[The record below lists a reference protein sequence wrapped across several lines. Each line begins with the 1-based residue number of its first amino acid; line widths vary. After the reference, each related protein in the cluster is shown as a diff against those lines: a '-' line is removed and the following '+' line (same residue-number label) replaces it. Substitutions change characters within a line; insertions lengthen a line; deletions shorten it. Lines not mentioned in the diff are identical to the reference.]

1 MTTTNLRIRG
11 LTKSFGGVRALDG
24 VDLTVPAGQVHALLG
39 HNGAGKS
46 TLIKCLGG
54 AYPPDAGT
62 IEVGGTSYTR
72 LTPRESIASGVA
84 IIFQTLSVVDALTV
98 AENIFLGQEW
108 TRYGRIDR
116 RAQEEVAAG
125 LLERVAAKCSPR
137 DRVGDLPM
145 GQRQLVEIAKALSR
159 SASVLVLDEPTAALS
174 GAETDALAE
183 RVEDLR
189 TQGLAVVY
197 VTHLLGEVER
207 LADAVTVLRDGRV
220 AHHAGVA
227 GQTRRDLVEA
237 VAGSP
242 VQDARDPRPAPG
254 PRAHGLGRPPGSE
267 VQGRG
272 QTSAR
277 EVQGPDEMP
286 GSDAQ
291 GFGHTSGPQAHGLS
305 HTPGSEVQGRGQT
318 SGREVQG
325 SGQTPGREVQGLDE
339 MPGSDAQGFGHTS
352 GPQAHGL
359 SHTPGSGV
367 QGRGH
372 PPGPEAHGLGQTPG
386 SDVQGLGHT
395 SGTQAHGLSHTP
407 GPEAHGLAHPPAPD
421 AHEPLH
427 TPTRDVPE
435 ARRAPVS
442 PRLVV
447 EALHG
452 PGFGPVD
459 LTVASGERVGLFGL
473 IGSGRTRI
481 LETLYGRRR
490 ATAGTIRAGDR
501 TVTPARPTDALAAGI
516 ALVPAD
522 RRTQG
527 LFPSLSAQDNTLLP
541 TVRPLARYGVRALH
555 TERRVFE
562 ALAAAVGLRPAQPR
576 LPAGAFSGGNQ
587 QKLVLGRW
595 INEARHVDVL
605 LLDEPTQGVDVG
617 ARREIYRVVSA
628 LAEDRGTAVL
638 FASSDP
644 EEIVALADRC
654 LIVARGRIVGEL
666 SGTELTEQALLSAV
680 HDPLTAEGAA

>member
-1 MTTTNLRIRG
+1 MTITNLRIRG

-54 AYPPDAGT
+54 AFPPDAGT
-62 IEVGGTSYTR
+62 IEVGGTTHTR
-72 LTPRESIASGVA
+72 LSPRESIAAGVA

-116 RAQEEVAAG
+116 RAQEDVAAG
-125 LLERVAAKCSPR
+125 LLERVAARCSPR

-189 TQGLAVVY
+189 TQGLAIVY
-197 VTHLLGEVER
+197 VTHLLAEVER

-220 AHHAGVA
+220 AHQGTVA
-227 GQTRRDLVEA
+227 GQTRAELVA
-237 VAGSP
+237 AI
-242 VQDARDPRPAPG
+242 A
-254 PRAHGLGRPPGSE
+254 GRPTEE
-267 VQGRG
+267 VRRPKPRR
-272 QTSAR
+272 TSTA
-277 EVQGPDEMP
+277 
-286 GSDAQ
+286 
-291 GFGHTSGPQAHGLS
+291 
-305 HTPGSEVQGRGQT
+305 
-318 SGREVQG
+318 
-325 SGQTPGREVQGLDE
+325 
-339 MPGSDAQGFGHTS
+339 
-352 GPQAHGL
+352 
-359 SHTPGSGV
+359 
-367 QGRGH
+367 
-372 PPGPEAHGLGQTPG
+372 
-386 SDVQGLGHT
+386 
-395 SGTQAHGLSHTP
+395 
-407 GPEAHGLAHPPAPD
+407 
-421 AHEPLH
+421 
-427 TPTRDVPE
+427 
-435 ARRAPVS
+435 

-447 EALHG
+447 KALRG

-459 LTVASGERVGLFGL
+459 VTVGEGERVALFGL
-473 IGSGRTRI
+473 IGSGRTRV

-490 ATAGTIRAGDR
+490 ATAGTIRVGDR
-501 TVTPARPTDALAAGI
+501 TVAPARPADALAAGI

-522 RRTQG
+522 RRAQG

-541 TVRPLARYGVRALH
+541 SVRPLARHGVRALR

-562 ALAAAVGLRPAQPR
+562 ALATEVGLRPARPG

-617 ARREIYRVVSA
+617 ARQEIYRVVSS
-628 LAEDRGTAVL
+628 LAAERGTAVL

-654 LIVARGRIVGEL
+654 LIVAGGRIAGEL
-666 SGTELTEQALLSAV
+666 SGAELTEQALLSAV
-680 HDPLTAEGAA
+680 HTPLPAEGAA

>member
-1 MTTTNLRIRG
+1 MTTTNLRING

-108 TRYGRIDR
+108 TRHGRIDR

-125 LLERVAAKCSPR
+125 LLQRVAAKCSPR
-137 DRVGDLPM
+137 DRVSDLPM

-174 GAETDALAE
+174 GAETDALAQ

-189 TQGLAVVY
+189 TQGLAIVY

-220 AHHAGVA
+220 AHHATVS
-227 GQTRRDLVEA
+227 GQTRRELVEA
-237 VAGSP
+237 IAGRPAQAVAKS
-242 VQDARDPRPAPG
+242 PRPSAP
-254 PRAHGLGRPPGSE
+254 
-267 VQGRG
+267 
-272 QTSAR
+272 
-277 EVQGPDEMP
+277 
-286 GSDAQ
+286 
-291 GFGHTSGPQAHGLS
+291 
-305 HTPGSEVQGRGQT
+305 
-318 SGREVQG
+318 
-325 SGQTPGREVQGLDE
+325 
-339 MPGSDAQGFGHTS
+339 
-352 GPQAHGL
+352 
-359 SHTPGSGV
+359 
-367 QGRGH
+367 
-372 PPGPEAHGLGQTPG
+372 
-386 SDVQGLGHT
+386 
-395 SGTQAHGLSHTP
+395 
-407 GPEAHGLAHPPAPD
+407 
-421 AHEPLH
+421 
-427 TPTRDVPE
+427 
-435 ARRAPVS
+435 
-442 PRLVV
+442 PRLVA
-447 EALHG
+447 EDLRG
-452 PGFGPVD
+452 PGFGPVG
-459 LTVASGERVGLFGL
+459 LSVAEGERVGLFGL

-490 ATAGTIRAGDR
+490 ATAGTIRVGDR
-501 TVTPARPTDALAAGI
+501 TVAPARPADALAAGI

-522 RRTQG
+522 RRAQG
-527 LFPSLSAQDNTLLP
+527 LFPSMTAQDNALLP
-541 TVRPLARYGVRALH
+541 SVKPLSRLGVRALSS
-555 TERRVFE
+555 ERRVFG
-562 ALAAAVGLRPAQPR
+562 ALATAVGLRPARPR

-617 ARREIYRVVSA
+617 ARQEIYRVVST
-628 LAEDRGTAVL
+628 LAGERGTAVL

>member
-1 MTTTNLRIRG
+1 MTTTNLRISG

-24 VDLTVPAGQVHALLG
+24 VHLTVPAGQVHALLG

-62 IEVGGTSYTR
+62 IEVCGTSYTR

-108 TRYGRIDR
+108 TRHGRIDR

-159 SASVLVLDEPTAALS
+159 SAAVLVLDEPTAALS

-189 TQGLAVVY
+189 TQGLAIVY

-220 AHHAGVA
+220 AHHATVA
-227 GQTRRDLVEA
+227 GQSRRELVEA
-237 VAGSP
+237 IVGSP
-242 VQDARDPRPAPG
+242 AEHVRSRPEADPKNQSVRPRPQADDRGHRQAPDAPHTAPAKAR
-254 PRAHGLGRPPGSE
+254 PRARRPG
-267 VQGRG
+267 
-272 QTSAR
+272 
-277 EVQGPDEMP
+277 
-286 GSDAQ
+286 
-291 GFGHTSGPQAHGLS
+291 
-305 HTPGSEVQGRGQT
+305 
-318 SGREVQG
+318 
-325 SGQTPGREVQGLDE
+325 
-339 MPGSDAQGFGHTS
+339 
-352 GPQAHGL
+352 
-359 SHTPGSGV
+359 
-367 QGRGH
+367 
-372 PPGPEAHGLGQTPG
+372 
-386 SDVQGLGHT
+386 
-395 SGTQAHGLSHTP
+395 
-407 GPEAHGLAHPPAPD
+407 HPPAPH
-421 AHEPLH
+421 AA
-427 TPTRDVPE
+427 VP
-435 ARRAPVS
+435 ATAGAAPGR

-447 EALHG
+447 EALRG

-459 LTVASGERVGLFGL
+459 LTVAAGERVGLFGL

-490 ATAGTIRAGDR
+490 ATAGTTRVGDR
-501 TVTPARPTDALAAGI
+501 TVSPARPADALAAGI

-522 RRTQG
+522 RRAQG
-527 LFPSLSAQDNTLLP
+527 VFPTMTAQDNALLP
-541 TVRPLARYGVRALH
+541 SVQPLSRFGVRALRS
-555 TERRVFE
+555 ERRVFG
-562 ALAAAVGLRPAQPR
+562 ALADAVGLRPARPG
-576 LPAGAFSGGNQ
+576 LPAGSFSGGNQ

-617 ARREIYRVVSA
+617 ARQEIYRVVSA
-628 LAEDRGTAVL
+628 LAEERGTAVL
-638 FASSDP
+638 FASGDP

-654 LIVARGRIVGEL
+654 LIVAQGRIAGEL
-666 SGTELTEQALLSAV
+666 SGAELTEQALLSSV

>member
-1 MTTTNLRIRG
+1 MTTTNLRISG

-62 IEVGGTSYTR
+62 IEVCGTPYTR

-108 TRYGRIDR
+108 TRHGRIDR
-116 RAQEEVAAG
+116 RAQEELAAG
-125 LLERVAAKCSPR
+125 LLQRVAAKCSPR

-159 SASVLVLDEPTAALS
+159 SAAVLVLDEPTAALS

-189 TQGLAVVY
+189 AQGLAVVY

-220 AHHAGVA
+220 AHHATVA
-227 GQTRRDLVEA
+227 GRTRRELVEA
-237 VAGSP
+237 ITGPPAKHVG
-242 VQDARDPRPAPG
+242 PRPETGQGEGGLGPTQATDAHHSAPAPVRRV
-254 PRAHGLGRPPGSE
+254 PRA
-267 VQGRG
+267 
-272 QTSAR
+272 AC
-277 EVQGPDEMP
+277 
-286 GSDAQ
+286 
-291 GFGHTSGPQAHGLS
+291 
-305 HTPGSEVQGRGQT
+305 
-318 SGREVQG
+318 
-325 SGQTPGREVQGLDE
+325 TPGREETGAA
-339 MPGSDAQGFGHTS
+339 PSPA
-352 GPQAHGL
+352 
-359 SHTPGSGV
+359 
-367 QGRGH
+367 R
-372 PPGPEAHGLGQTPG
+372 EATRAAR
-386 SDVQGLGHT
+386 T
-395 SGTQAHGLSHTP
+395 
-407 GPEAHGLAHPPAPD
+407 PAP
-421 AHEPLH
+421 
-427 TPTRDVPE
+427 
-435 ARRAPVS
+435 
-442 PRLVV
+442 PRLVI
-447 EALHG
+447 EALRG

-459 LTVASGERVGLFGL
+459 LTVAAGERVGLFGL

-490 ATAGTIRAGDR
+490 ATAGTTRVGDR
-501 TVTPARPTDALAAGI
+501 TVSPARPADALAAGI

-522 RRTQG
+522 RRAQG
-527 LFPSLSAQDNTLLP
+527 LFPTMTAQDNALLP
-541 TVRPLARYGVRALH
+541 SVQSLSRFGVRALRS
-555 TERRVFE
+555 ERRVFG
-562 ALAAAVGLRPAQPR
+562 ALADAVGLRPARPG
-576 LPAGAFSGGNQ
+576 LPAGSFSGGNQ

-617 ARREIYRVVSA
+617 ARQEIYRVVSA
-628 LAEDRGTAVL
+628 LAGERGTAVL

-654 LIVARGRIVGEL
+654 LIVAQGRIAGEL
-666 SGTELTEQALLSAV
+666 SGAELTEQALLSAV

>member
-1 MTTTNLRIRG
+1 MTTTNLRISG

-24 VDLTVPAGQVHALLG
+24 VGLTVPAGQVHALLG

-54 AYPPDAGT
+54 AYPPDGGT
-62 IEVGGTSYTR
+62 IEVGGTTYTR

-108 TRYGRIDR
+108 TRHGRIDR

-189 TQGLAVVY
+189 TQGLAIVY

-220 AHHAGVA
+220 THHATVA
-227 GQTRRDLVEA
+227 GRKRRDLVEA
-237 VAGSP
+237 IA
-242 VQDARDPRPAPG
+242 
-254 PRAHGLGRPPGSE
+254 GRP
-267 VQGRG
+267 
-272 QTSAR
+272 
-277 EVQGPDEMP
+277 
-286 GSDAQ
+286 
-291 GFGHTSGPQAHGLS
+291 
-305 HTPGSEVQGRGQT
+305 
-318 SGREVQG
+318 
-325 SGQTPGREVQGLDE
+325 
-339 MPGSDAQGFGHTS
+339 
-352 GPQAHGL
+352 
-359 SHTPGSGV
+359 
-367 QGRGH
+367 
-372 PPGPEAHGLGQTPG
+372 
-386 SDVQGLGHT
+386 
-395 SGTQAHGLSHTP
+395 TQAPRKSRRPPTP
-407 GPEAHGLAHPPAPD
+407 
-421 AHEPLH
+421 
-427 TPTRDVPE
+427 
-435 ARRAPVS
+435 

-452 PGFGPVD
+452 PGFGPVG
-459 LTVASGERVGLFGL
+459 LTVAPGERVGLFGL
-473 IGSGRTRI
+473 IGSGRTRV

-490 ATAGTIRAGDR
+490 ATAGTIRVGDR
-501 TVTPARPTDALAAGI
+501 TVTPVRPADALAAGI

-522 RRTQG
+522 RRAQG
-527 LFPSLSAQDNTLLP
+527 LFPSMTAQDNALLP
-541 TVRPLARYGVRALH
+541 SVRPLSRHGLRALR
-555 TERRVFE
+555 TERRVFG
-562 ALAAAVGLRPAQPR
+562 ALATAVGLRPARPR

-617 ARREIYRVVSA
+617 ARQEIYRVVSA
-628 LAEDRGTAVL
+628 LAEERGTAVL

-654 LIVARGRIVGEL
+654 LIVAGGRIVGEL
-666 SGTELTEQALLSAV
+666 SGAELTEQALLSAV
-680 HDPLTAEGAA
+680 HDPLTAEQAPPSAVHDPLTAEGAA